1 MGLLPF
7 RNAAD
12 YRQRRVLC
20 EVSALLLWLLDEPQ
34 FAPHATAIEQHSAVA
49 ASLVRLLAPGVEA
62 AATALQ
68 PPTEQGSAERNKWKW
83 QDVKGLAVVLAA
95 QPLAAALASHLAADG
110 PGIGT
115 NALQLLQPACQL
127 LSWAPLDSWAEPAG
141 EQPAAL
147 VDACWLLIHAVSGI
161 LMRST
166 GCESSIWF
174 SPRAQRASQLLLQ
187 LPEHL
192 TPLLLWR
199 EKADEPSPA
208 AVLACTADA
217 MSQALKLLLWLAL
230 PPADI
235 NVLLGRPVDSLPEW
249 QPWCAAASALLRSL
263 PALAELAQ
271 RCGGELPRAVA
282 GLVGSSF
289 PLSSGAGQVATCY
302 AFSCNTTACGRTP
315 QLAALCH
322 ATFQLHTDMC
332 RAVHWSQ
339 TAQPHGVFEPA
350 LLLALSCAM
359 TAAAQVPSALPAT
372 AAWLPAMAAAH
383 CEAVQ
388 TLLSVPGRV
397 QQLAAGQPI
406 TIERSIAAL
415 AAALAALPQPAALD
429 ARLPVLLA
437 EMTAASLQVGKG
449 VASRHCRKAQPEW
462 QSA

>member
-1 MGLLPF
+1 M
-7 RNAAD
+7 
-12 YRQRRVLC
+12 LC
-20 EVSALLLWLLDEPQ
+20 EVSALLRWLFDEPQ
-34 FAPHATAIEQHSAVA
+34 FAPHAAAIEQHSAVA

-68 PPTEQGSAERNKWKW
+68 PPAEQRSAERSKWKW

-95 QPLAAALASHLAADG
+95 EPLAAGLSAHLTADG
-110 PGIGT
+110 PGIGA

-127 LSWAPLDSWAEPAG
+127 LSRAPLDSWAEAAG

-147 VDACWLLIHAVSGI
+147 VDACWLLVHAVSAVLTG
-161 LMRST
+161 SA

-187 LPEHL
+187 LPERL
-192 TPLLLWR
+192 TTLLLWR

-230 PPADI
+230 PPADTK
-235 NVLLGRPVDSLPEW
+235 VLLGRPVDSLPEW
-249 QPWCAAASALLRSL
+249 QPWCTAGSALLRSL

-282 GLVGSSF
+282 GLAQSSF
-289 PLSSGAGQVATCY
+289 TLSGGAGQVVSCY
-302 AFSCNTTACGRTP
+302 AFSCNCTACGPTP
-315 QLAALCH
+315 QLASLYH
-322 ATFQLHTDMC
+322 AAFQLQTDVC

-339 TAQPHGVFEPA
+339 TAQLAGRGDAA
-350 LLLALSCAM
+350 LLQALSSSLLAV
-359 TAAAQVPSALPAT
+359 ARVRSAWPAT
-372 AAWLPAMAAAH
+372 AACLPAMAAAH

-388 TLLSVPGRV
+388 TLLSVPQRV

-406 TIERSIAAL
+406 IIETSIAAL
-415 AAALAALPQPAALD
+415 AAALAAVPQPAALD
-429 ARLPVLLA
+429 PGLPVLFA
-437 EMTAASLQVGKG
+437 EMTAASLQVGKV
-449 VASRHCRKAQPEW
+449 VASKHCRKGKPRW
-462 QSA
+462 QSS